1 MAKKTTKVMDLCCCG
16 KHYEV
21 IFHHDTNRNPFWL
34 YELTWAYDKY
44 LRGYTSKKLVT
55 KMACMNSI
63 LYELT
68 DVKEFKKDVW

>member
-34 YELTWAYDKY
+34 YELKWAYDKY
-44 LRGYTSKKLVT
+44 LRGYTSKTLVT
-55 KMACMNSI
+55 KMQNMESI
-63 LYELT
+63 LYTLIE
-68 DVKEFKKDVW
+68 DPAFKKDVW